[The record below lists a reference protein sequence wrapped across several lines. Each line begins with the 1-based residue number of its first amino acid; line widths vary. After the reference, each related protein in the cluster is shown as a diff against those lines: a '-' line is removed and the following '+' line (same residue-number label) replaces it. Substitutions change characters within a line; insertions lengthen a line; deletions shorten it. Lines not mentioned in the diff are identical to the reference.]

1 MLSEKIKEYL
11 KEESLYDETEDENY
25 QRVITK
31 LNIDQNSAFADFNTH
46 TNAVTFSGK
55 GNDLYNVCWFAINSS
70 YYDQVK
76 NMSIA
81 LKLPEEYIPL
91 DSFEVEGGYF
101 YNRNTGQVLE
111 LELGNNYV
119 AFQNGT
125 LQPQWEDFNSFL
137 EWYFE
142 IT

>member
-11 KEESLYDETEDENY
+11 REESLYDETEDVNY
-25 QRVITK
+25 QKVIED
-31 LNIDQNSAFADFNTH
+31 LNIDQNSAFADFNKH

-76 NMSIA
+76 NMKIA

-91 DSFEVEGGYF
+91 DSFEGEGAYF
-101 YNRNTGQVLE
+101 YNRNTGQVFE
-111 LELGNNYV
+111 LELGHKNV
-119 AFQNGT
+119 GFQNGM
-125 LQPQWEDFNSFL
+125 LRPQWEDFNSFL

-142 IT
+142 IA

>member
-11 KEESLYDETEDENY
+11 REESLYDETDDINY
-25 QRVITK
+25 QQVIAK
-31 LNIDQNSAFADFNTH
+31 LNIDRNSAFADFNMH

-55 GNDLYNVCWFAINSS
+55 GNDLYNICWFVINSS

-91 DSFEVEGGYF
+91 DSFEGEGGYF

-111 LELGNNYV
+111 LELRSY
-119 AFQNGT
+119 ADFQNGT
-125 LQPQWEDFNSFL
+125 LQPQWDDFNSFL

-142 IT
+142 IA